1 MVLLNVGMNMTDN
14 ELIDYTIK
22 FDTDPVRVRLA
33 TYMDRH
39 PGAILD
45 DLERAGMDETFCTFR
60 SVVTE
65 TEYLPGQY
73 ISHLENEIDYLQGQ
87 LAQAYE
93 EIEELKPMKVSELIA
108 ELRQEITT
116 ERYRTR
122 EAEKSRYA
130 AEEKRE
136 EMKSKLDMWA
146 ILNR

>member
-1 MVLLNVGMNMTDN
+1 MNMTDN

-22 FDTDPVRVRLA
+22 FDNDPVRVRLA

-60 SVVTE
+60 SVVTC

-73 ISHLENEIDYLQGQ
+73 ISHLENEIEYLQEQ
-87 LAQAYE
+87 LKQAHD
-93 EIEELKPMKVSELIA
+93 EIEEMRPMKVSELI
-108 ELRQEITT
+108 EQLRQGITT
-116 ERYRTR
+116 EKYMR
-122 EAEKSRYA
+122 E
-130 AEEKRE
+130 RE
-136 EMKSKLDMWA
+136 ERKRYEAQKERDEMKDKLDMWA

>member
-1 MVLLNVGMNMTDN
+1 MNLTDN

-60 SVVTE
+60 SIVTE

-73 ISHLENEIDYLQGQ
+73 ITHLEGEISYLQEQ
-87 LAQAYE
+87 LDQAYK
-93 EIEELKPMKVSELIA
+93 EIEEMKTMKVSELIGQ
-108 ELRQEITT
+108 LRQEVVT
-116 ERYRTR
+116 EKHMR
-122 EAEKSRYA
+122 EAAERSRYNA
-130 AEEKRE
+130 HQEKE
-136 EMKSKLDMWA
+136 EMKNKLDMWA

>member
-1 MVLLNVGMNMTDN
+1 MAMNMTDN

-22 FDTDPVRVRLA
+22 FDNDPVRVRLA

-73 ISHLENEIDYLQGQ
+73 ITHLEGEISYLQEQ
-87 LAQAYE
+87 LDQAYK
-93 EIEELKPMKVSELIA
+93 EIEELKPMKVSELISQ
-108 ELRQEITT
+108 LRQEVVT
-116 ERYRTR
+116 EKHMR
-122 EAEKSRYA
+122 ERAERSRYEA
-130 AEEKRE
+130 HTERE

>member
-1 MVLLNVGMNMTDN
+1 MNMTDN

-22 FDTDPVRVRLA
+22 FDNDPVRVRLA

-73 ISHLENEIDYLQGQ
+73 ISHLEDEIRYLQEQ
-87 LAQAYE
+87 LNQALD
-93 EIEELKPMKVSELIA
+93 EIEEMKPMKVSELI
-108 ELRQEITT
+108 EQLRQGITT
-116 ERYRTR
+116 EKYMR
-122 EAEKSRYA
+122 E
-130 AEEKRE
+130 RE
-136 EMKSKLDMWA
+136 ESRRYEAQKECDEMKNKLDMWA